1 MKKTGFTLVELL
13 AVIFIISLISTLA
26 FVTVEKKGEQF
37 KDISYKKFE
46 DMIITSAK
54 EHISSNYNIDNTLK
68 SGKKVTISFEDL
80 VNSNK
85 LDSKNLQ
92 NPKTNNKIDISA
104 SNVTISYVDYKY
116 NYVVNIVDIQSD
128 N

>member
-54 EHISSNYNIDNTLK
+54 EYISSNYNIDNTLK
-68 SGKKVTISFEDL
+68 SGKEVTISFEDL